1 MFLPIGLPHQVIFS
15 CWTCCPLVLNSS
27 LLIHFLCGYQRSYPS
42 KGITANFL
50 RNHDDMEVRT
60 AAFISPVRQRIYTD
74 VKQGKVDKKKPAKA
88 GSMCLPV
95 ICLSG
100 RCHRIHEVELH
111 LLDHPANVR
120 KTLLDNRSQLGITD
134 VTMPF
139 QRGNPS
145 QTTQQILFELL

>member
-1 MFLPIGLPHQVIFS
+1 
-15 CWTCCPLVLNSS
+15 
-27 LLIHFLCGYQRSYPS
+27 
-42 KGITANFL
+42 
-50 RNHDDMEVRT
+50 MEVRT

-74 VKQGKVDKKKPAKA
+74 VKQGNMDKKKPAFA

-100 RCHRIHEVELH
+100 RCQHIHEIELH

-120 KTLLDNRSQLGITD
+120 KTLLDDRSQLGITD

-139 QRGNPS
+139 ARRNLS
-145 QTTQQILFELL
+145 QPIQQILFEVLRGKEVKRNRQKP